1 MSKLI
6 KKFFSKAALLNI
18 KNRFV
23 GVEVHKNPFG
33 ESITL
38 RDDKN

>member
-6 KKFFSKAALLNI
+6 KNI
-18 KNRFV
+18 FLKVAVHYAKNRFM

-33 ESITL
+33 QNIDLSNGQ
-38 RDDKN
+38 K

>member
-6 KKFFSKAALLNI
+6 KKLFSKVALFKI

-33 ESITL
+33 VNLT
-38 RDDKN
+38 K